1 MASREPGPFA
11 SSLGDNGLNAKSK
24 INGEHP
30 VQFRIE
36 SLTQSDAE
44 TIATWHYE
52 GEYAFY
58 DAEADAEDLAELL
71 DPALRGDSM
80 FGVRDGEGK
89 LIGFFAF
96 QVADGVVDFGLGL
109 RPDLTGKGL
118 GADFAHAGL
127 DFAQSRF
134 SPKNIQLRVAAFNKR
149 AIKVYQQIGFR
160 EVEHYMNRTNGGEF
174 EFVRMEL
181 ADTQE

>member
-1 MASREPGPFA
+1 M
-11 SSLGDNGLNAKSK
+11 
-24 INGEHP
+24 
-30 VQFRIE
+30 QFRID

-58 DAEADAEDLAELL
+58 DAETDADDLAELL

-80 FGVRDGEGK
+80 FGVRDGAGN
-89 LIGFFAF
+89 LVGFFAYL
-96 QVADGVVDFGLGL
+96 VADGLVDFGLGL

-118 GADFAHAGL
+118 GADFARAGL
-127 DFAQSRF
+127 DFARTRF
-134 SPKNIQLRVAAFNKR
+134 SPKTIQLRVAAFNRR
-149 AIKVYQQIGFR
+149 AIKVYQRIGFR
-160 EVEHYMNRTNGGEF
+160 EIEHFMNRTNGGEF

-181 ADTQE
+181 RDESDQNV

>member
-1 MASREPGPFA
+1 MRFDIEP
-11 SSLGDNGLNAKSK
+11 L
-24 INGEHP
+24 E
-30 VQFRIE
+30 
-36 SLTQSDAE
+36 QSVAE
-44 TIATWHYE
+44 RIATWHYD

-58 DAEADAEDLAELL
+58 DPEADPEDLAELL

-80 FGVRDGEGK
+80 FAVRDSAGE
-89 LIGFFAF
+89 LVGFFAF
-96 QVADGVVDFGLGL
+96 QNTDAVVDFGLGL

-118 GADFAHAGL
+118 GAAFVRAGL

-134 SPKNIQLRVAAFNKR
+134 SPKAIQLRVAAFNKR
-149 AIKVYQQIGFR
+149 AIKVYQRVGFK

-181 ADTQE
+181 KDELNR

>member
-1 MASREPGPFA
+1 MR
-11 SSLGDNGLNAKSK
+11 
-24 INGEHP
+24 
-30 VQFRIE
+30 FRIE

-44 TIATWHYE
+44 TIATWHYD

-58 DAEADAEDLAELL
+58 DAEADADDLAELL
-71 DPALRGDSM
+71 DPALRDESM
-80 FGVRDGEGK
+80 YGVRDDAGE

-96 QVADGVVDFGLGL
+96 QITGGVVDYGLGL
-109 RPDLTGKGL
+109 RPDLTGKGSGL
-118 GADFAHAGL
+118 DFVRAGL

-134 SPKNIQLRVAAFNKR
+134 SPKTIQLCVAAFNKR
-149 AIKVYQQIGFR
+149 AIKVYQRAGFR

-181 ADTQE
+181 MDT

>member
-1 MASREPGPFA
+1 M
-11 SSLGDNGLNAKSK
+11 
-24 INGEHP
+24 
-30 VQFRIE
+30 QFRIE

-44 TIATWHYE
+44 SIATWHYD

-58 DAEADAEDLAELL
+58 DAEADADDLAELL

-80 FGVRDGEGK
+80 FGVRDGAGE
-89 LIGFFAF
+89 LVGFFAF
-96 QVADGVVDFGLGL
+96 QIADGVVDYGLGI

-118 GADFAHAGL
+118 GSNFVRAGL
-127 DFAQSRF
+127 DFARTRF

-149 AIKVYQQIGFR
+149 AIKVYQRVGFR
-160 EVEHYMNRTNGGEF
+160 EVEHYMYRTNGGEF

-181 ADTQE
+181 MDT